1 MSIVVAI
8 VGHLLWL
15 TTMASTG
22 IAEIVKKKYW
32 LYFIASF
39 FGGSAVKRKLFT
51 IIHVYFY
58 VYVPTYC
65 YWNLDNGMIS
75 SFDVWKSVVK
85 RVG

>member
-15 TTMASTG
+15 TTMAPTG

-32 LYFIASF
+32 LHFIASF
-39 FGGSAVKRKLFT
+39 LSSAFGRKLLA
-51 IIHVYFY
+51 IIHMFFY
-58 VYVPTYC
+58 VYVLTYC

-75 SFDVWKSVVK
+75 SFDVWKSVGK